1 MTPTTIVLI
10 VIILLLV
17 YVLYAYLT
25 GTVTSLTQT
34 ASLKSQVPAITKIDG
49 ARNTRYGYSIWI
61 YVNTWSNSGTKTI
74 FSRAN
79 NMKLYLD
86 TTSPSLMLDMA
97 MNGPAGGVYAKETM
111 TITNNFP
118 LQKWVCIAISVDNQ
132 FVDAYL
138 DGKLVKSQRMFK
150 QQTTA
155 GVGSAPATVT
165 SYIPITPPDAT
176 LSPIN
181 LGNVGQTG
189 GFTEFDA
196 FIAEF
201 KRWSVPIDPQSAWDT
216 YLAGNGTNAISRA
229 FSSYGID
236 VAVLKNNVEQ
246 TRFSF

>member
-1 MTPTTIVLI
+1 MTPTTIILI

-17 YVLYAYLT
+17 YILYSYLT
-25 GTVTSLTQT
+25 GTVTSLTPA
-34 ASLKSQVPAITKIDG
+34 ASLKSHVPAITKIDG
-49 ARNTRYGYSIWI
+49 ARNSRYGYSIWI
-61 YVNTWSNSGTKTI
+61 YVNTWSNSGKKTI

-86 TTSPSLMLDMA
+86 ETSPSLKLDMA
-97 MNGPAGGVYAKETM
+97 MNGTGDYGKDTM
-111 TITNNFP
+111 TITTNFP

-138 DGKLVKSQRMFK
+138 DGKLVKSQRLFK
-150 QQTTA
+150 QQTIA

-165 SYIPITPPDAT
+165 SYIPRTPPDAT

-181 LGNVGQTG
+181 LGNLGETD

-201 KRWSVPIDPQSAWDT
+201 KRWSIPIDPQSAWDT

-236 VAVLKNNVEQ
+236 IAVLKNNVEQ
-246 TRFSF
+246 TKFSF